1 MILDRSTILE
11 AVLGSIMG
19 IRPDADEDAEAVGMA
34 TIVAESPGVVAGLP
48 VAKEVFGR
56 LGVRMRALVDDGD
69 VVAPGQ
75 AVAEVGGA
83 VAAIRGAA
91 PVALT
96 WLPRLSAVATGAVPP
111 VRADPLERY
120 AAGLS
125 RPDAVAEA
133 GPSFRMEYESPTE
146 YGGRM
151 EYED

>member
-1 MILDRSTILE
+1 MLDRPTILE

-19 IRPDADEDAEAVGMA
+19 IRPETDEDPEAVGMA
-34 TIVAESPGVVAGLP
+34 TIVAETSGVVAGLA

-56 LGVRMRALVDDGD
+56 LGVRMRALVADGD

-83 VAAIRGAA
+83 LAAIRGAA

-96 WLPRLSAVATGAVPP
+96 WLPRLSAVATGAAPP
-111 VRADPLERY
+111 TQGDPLETY

-133 GPSFRMEYESPTE
+133 GPTFCMRFEAP
-146 YGGRM
+146 
-151 EYED
+151 

>member
-1 MILDRSTILE
+1 MLDRPTILE

-19 IRPDADEDAEAVGMA
+19 IRPDPDADPEAVGMA
-34 TIVAESPGVVAGLP
+34 TIVAETPGVVAGLP

-56 LGVRMRALVDDGD
+56 LGVRMRALVNDGD

-75 AVAEVGGA
+75 AVAQVGGA

-111 VRADPLERY
+111 AQADPLETY

-125 RPDAVAEA
+125 PLDAVAEA
-133 GPSFRMEYESPTE
+133 GPSFRMEYE
-146 YGGRM
+146 G
-151 EYED
+151 